1 MDQSY
6 FTESYQGSAS
16 MDGAEKLVPS
26 TAPRAGGGTSTV
38 HIDNRHH
45 GLQLVRTERENIPQ
59 VLAEIRAR
67 GGEYAEHV
75 LSSVLYGCS
84 SMNDDLNN
92 VKSSYADVCKRMQR
106 LEVSQHM
113 QQIQHL
119 DLADVAKKREKDRR
133 VQVIKGIDAKREMA
147 TLIDLENHLN
157 DQDKVLESLVPDT
170 LDDLLKGRAAVPQ
183 TGYVASLGEDLVDQT
198 IGALIT
204 GHIRIRS
211 RVWDQVRVLEAAAKS
226 SHGREL
232 IPYLQPTWDHFSSG
246 THEEKEVFDERVKAA
261 EKVAKADKALLKAQR
276 QPQKGSG
283 ARGTSASLASNLTQ
297 SLKAGNK
304 EPLRG
309 GGGGKPAAKAR
320 RKRKSIPRC
329 HRCHGR
335 GHVAQTC
342 TAPRAA
348 RGNKP

>member
-6 FTESYQGSAS
+6 FTESYRGSAS

-45 GLQLVRTERENIPQ
+45 GLQLVRTERENIPA

-92 VKSSYADVCKRMQR
+92 VKSSYADVCQRMQR

-133 VQVIKGIDAKREMA
+133 VQGIKGIDAKREMA

-157 DQDKVLESLVPDT
+157 DQDKVLESLVPSN
-170 LDDLLKGRAAVPQ
+170 LDDLLKGAAAVPQ
-183 TGYVASLGEDLVDQT
+183 AGYVASLGENLVDQS

-226 SHGREL
+226 SVGKEL
-232 IPYLQPTWDHFSSG
+232 IPYLQPTWDHLSAG
-246 THEEKEVFDERVKAA
+246 THEEKEAFDERVKAA
-261 EKVAKADKALLKAQR
+261 EKVAKADHAHLKAQR
-276 QPQKGSG
+276 QPQKGPG

-297 SLKAGNK
+297 SLKAGTK
-304 EPLRG
+304 EPPR

-320 RKRKSIPRC
+320 RKRKSVPRC
-329 HRCHGR
+329 HRCHVR
-335 GHVAQTC
+335 GHMAQGC

-348 RGNKP
+348 RGGKP